1 MLKYDDR
8 FQQEVEIWRLV
19 AGAIQC
25 YSCKATASNEIEA
38 NVRCLETANLEDCS
52 EFYQYYRF
60 LINISSFHTRAVQHQ
75 HDLKLNHDSETATA
89 ATTITMHQHH
99 HPGLEKPRFYTKS
112 FLGF

>member
-1 MLKYDDR
+1 M
-8 FQQEVEIWRLV
+8 

-60 LINISSFHTRAVQHQ
+60 LINMSSFHTPAVQYQ

-89 ATTITMHQHH
+89 ATTITTNTNTTQ
-99 HPGLEKPRFYTKS
+99 G
-112 FLGF
+112 